1 MINLRKKNQNGV
13 YLCCSLLLGFIFT
26 SELRA
31 EPMNDIR
38 YLASFKTTRAAC
50 MVRVNDFPM
59 IDNFSYSSGT
69 ISTGF
74 NITAFAENGKN
85 KIEVLMGALDPEDK
99 STLYPDAKCELVI
112 TADTEN
118 NSQQITRITLSVDKQ
133 GEIISSDSSNYNNTQ
148 KEPRIDETQLAE
160 DQPLR
165 LHRVGRDVNLTNIPT
180 WSWVNATPVS
190 EKAIPKIQEVYR
202 VIWNT
207 MKARN
212 IDLMKEMATI
222 SSAEMAIT
230 EGMTPD
236 DIFKS
241 YGLPENVMNS
251 ELSPINFN
259 LSDYKLMT
267 YCNGRVFRL
276 AQGIDQNSPL
286 RLQDKDGE
294 IVFAYNPYFS
304 IIKGKIFIIR

>member
-1 MINLRKKNQNGV
+1 MKGKHIETQLAGHRIKS
-13 YLCCSLLLGFIFT
+13 LLFSLSLLLLLSHKAIA
-26 SELRA
+26 SDNA
-31 EPMNDIR
+31 R
-38 YLASFKTTRAAC
+38 YSVLFNTNRSAC

-69 ISTGF
+69 ISTAF

-85 KIEVLMGALDPEDK
+85 KIEVLMGALDPDDK
-99 STLYPDAKCELVI
+99 STLYPDSRCELVI
-112 TADTEN
+112 TKDTEN
-118 NSQQITRITLSVDKQ
+118 TSQQITKITLSVDTQ
-133 GEIISSDSSNYNNTQ
+133 GEIILSNDNNTQ
-148 KEPRIDETQLAE
+148 KEPRIDETHLAE
-160 DQPLR
+160 DQQLQ
-165 LHRVGRDVNLTNIPT
+165 LHGVSRDVNLTNLPI

-190 EKAIPKIQEVYR
+190 EKALPKIHDVYR

-207 MKARN
+207 LKARN
-212 IDLMKEMATI
+212 IDLMKEMA
-222 SSAEMAIT
+222 IT
-230 EGMTPD
+230 EGMAPD

-304 IIKGKIFIIR
+304 IIKGKIFIVR